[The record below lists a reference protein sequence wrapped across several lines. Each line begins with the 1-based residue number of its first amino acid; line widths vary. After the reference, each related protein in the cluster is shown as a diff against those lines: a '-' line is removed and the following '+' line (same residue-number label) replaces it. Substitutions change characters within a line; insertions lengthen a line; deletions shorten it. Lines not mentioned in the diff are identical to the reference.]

1 MIKTYSVKASDIKRE
16 WHLVDASDQILGKVA
31 TEVAKLLMGKQKP
44 IFSRHMDT
52 GDNVVV
58 INAAKVKVTGNKA
71 KQKLYY
77 HHTGYPGGLR
87 SVNLE
92 TMLEKYPERVIEH
105 AVRGMIPHNRLGDQ
119 VIKKL
124 RVYAG
129 PEHPHQSQTK
139 AAPAVT
145 GQEE

>member
-31 TEVAKLLMGKQKP
+31 AEVAKLLMGKHKP

-71 KQKLYY
+71 KQKFYY

-87 SVNLE
+87 SVDLE
-92 TMLEKYPERVIEH
+92 TMLAKNPEQVIER

-119 VIKKL
+119 IIKKL

-129 PEHPHQSQTK
+129 PEHPHQSQTN